1 MSRFHRLQ
9 SQNQLH
15 RPERTGV
22 GDPNSLVLT
31 DPLDGQY
38 FQDTSTGSVYRYDA
52 GTSNWELLVQY
63 DRATGR
69 IVNVNQATF
78 TRTNR
83 IGRLTSAITSSP
95 VTSVNARLI
104 TAVQKGED
112 IKIVSSADETAVIS
126 LTVTADTGSGDVAI
140 PVQSTITDFDFPA
153 NSVIIVEDGLRN
165 VYTSV
170 DPNKLQNRI
179 EVEHTAS
186 SIGGLL
192 SDILIGDTGVT
203 SISLIDI
210 DPIVRLADGKRLI
223 ITDKSGNS
231 QVVIVDGDQ
240 VLSENQGSVTVQAF
254 DPIYDYEVTRSFLYE
269 PSYEATSRITQTE
282 SSILLQASQ
291 ISDLSNS
298 TASLNLS
305 VAENAANIT
314 LLSGVTDG
322 INSSIST
329 LEANASAQQATL
341 ALLAS
346 VNDTQNS
353 SIAGITIDVS
363 NLEASVNTSVQYD
376 DSGAYIELLAGPN
389 GSAIELQAN
398 QINIDGIVSFINDET
413 DANTTIDGGKITTNT
428 IGASQINTESL
439 FAQTISIN
447 EGNISFFDAGNE
459 VMRLGED
466 SSNIGLFIYDVG
478 GAQLSS
484 FKSDGLIIGSDDS
497 DVWNVYSQS
506 WNVSPEFNNYQYV
519 SFDPENG
526 LFVRGQIRADDII
539 SGTLNAG
546 LIVGQEVKSEN
557 YTPNVSGFGIFSN
570 GFAEFGNVTVRGTL
584 VTGAGSAI
592 EGEYVSNVNAGTITV
607 GTLSADRIAANTI
620 TADKIVSNSITA
632 TQIAA
637 NTITADEI
645 NIADLYTT
653 NATVNGVLTLDAG
666 KLVAVDS
673 GNSVTI
679 DSNGITGVSS
689 VLGTTFELPTDG
701 SAPTFA
707 NGTVKEVTFEMYTSG
722 VIRTSNNAL
731 TGDAGV
737 LINNTGIF
745 AGSAGQ
751 NTGNSNFRVSSTD
764 GSLVA
769 QSANIAGKLVAGA
782 GSSIEGLYVSNLNAS
797 TITTGT
803 INAALISV
811 TNIDAD
817 NITTGTINA
826 SVISV
831 INLDADNI
839 TTGSIDASQINVSNI
854 NAELITVGTLDAD
867 RLNVDEVLATNA
879 TIDATLSIGAS
890 GQLYYDSGV
899 GDGNGI
905 VKIDRAGLTLYA
917 NDTDTIGMQF
927 GNNSSGTTATIKP
940 TLTGHIA
947 VSGDIISS
955 GSIRSTV
962 GNIRGAFQSSDGT
975 DGITATR
982 SWYDSA
988 ALETH
993 NVTIKNGIITSWTVT

>member
-52 GTSNWELLVQY
+52 GTSNWELLLQY
-63 DRATGR
+63 DRVTGR

-104 TAVQKGED
+104 TAVQRGED
-112 IKIVSSADETAVIS
+112 IKIVSSADETAIIS
-126 LTVTADTGSGDVAI
+126 LTVTADTGSGDVTI

-170 DPNKLQNRI
+170 DPNRI
-179 EVEHTAS
+179 QSRIDVEHAAS

-240 VLSENQGSVTVQAF
+240 ILSEKQGSVTVQAF
-254 DPIYDYEVTRSFLYE
+254 DPIYDYEVGRSFLYE

-298 TASLNLS
+298 TASLNIS

-346 VNDTQNS
+346 VNDSQNS
-353 SIAGITIDVS
+353 SIAGINIDVS
-363 NLEASVNTSVQYD
+363 NLEASVNTSVQYNNV
-376 DSGAYIELLAGPN
+376 GAYIQLLAGPA
-389 GSAIELQAN
+389 GSEIELQAN
-398 QINIDGIVSFINDET
+398 QINIDGVVTFINNGT
-413 DANTTIDGGKITTNT
+413 TTIDGDSITTGT

-466 SSNIGLFIYDVG
+466 ASNIGLFIYDAG

-484 FKSDGLIIGSDDS
+484 FKADGLIIGSDDS
-497 DVWNVYSQS
+497 DTWNVYAET
-506 WNVSPEFNNYQYV
+506 WNISPEFNNYQYV

-592 EGEYVSNVNAGTITV
+592 EGQYVSNVNAGTITV

-666 KLVAVDS
+666 KLIAVDS

-679 DSNGITGVSS
+679 DANGITGVSS
-689 VLGTTFELPTDG
+689 VLGPTFDLPTDG

-707 NGTVKEVTFEMYTSG
+707 SGTIKEVTFEMYTSG

-745 AGSAGQ
+745 AGEAGQ
-751 NTGNSNFRVSSTD
+751 NSGNANFRVSSAT
-764 GSLVA
+764 GNLVA
-769 QSANIAGKLVAGA
+769 QNATISGSLTAGA

-803 INAALISV
+803 I
-811 TNIDAD
+811 D
-817 NITTGTINA
+817 A

-831 INLDADNI
+831 TNLDADNI
-839 TTGSIDASQINVSNI
+839 TTGSIDASQISVSNI
-854 NAELITVGTLDAD
+854 NAELITTGTLDAD

-879 TIDATLSIGAS
+879 TIDATLTIGAS
-890 GQLYYDSGV
+890 GELYYDSGV
-899 GDGNGI
+899 SDGNGI
-905 VKIDRAGLTLYA
+905 VKIDRDGLTLYA
-917 NDTDTIGMQF
+917 NDTDTIGVQF
-927 GNNSSGTTATIKP
+927 GNNSSGTTAIIKP

-947 VSGDIISS
+947 VSGDVISS
-955 GSIRSTV
+955 GNIRSTV

-975 DGITATR
+975 SGITATR

-993 NVTIKNGIITSWTVT
+993 NVTIKNGIITNWTVTS